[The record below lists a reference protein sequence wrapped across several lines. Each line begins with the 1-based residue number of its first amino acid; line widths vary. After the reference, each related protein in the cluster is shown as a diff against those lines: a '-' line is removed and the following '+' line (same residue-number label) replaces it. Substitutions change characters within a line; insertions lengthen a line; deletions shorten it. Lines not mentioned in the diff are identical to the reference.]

1 MGVHIKVDVGN
12 GAEKLKYGRML
23 WPGVSG
29 AG

>member
-1 MGVHIKVDVGN
+1 MGVHIQDDVGN
-12 GAEKLKYGRML
+12 GAEKLKYRRIL